1 MLRDSRTSSSAAPGN
16 NDGFLFNAYSGLQVK
31 NILFP
36 DYHSLSI
43 FYFLFYF
50 VFMLLFI
57 LFLQISFQ
65 KLRTTSVKDHPSF
78 FQALLWQFPLRSAN
92 TLETWFWSKFDKFI
106 DCHQKEQNQHFKFCY
121 FLYFQIS
128 SLSSISYY
136 IETIEKQFN
145 KHMSGLKPIRF
156 KRENKLGRFF
166 LWSNHFMTKW
176 PKTEVKLFN
185 SQNFVYILYF
195 SN

>member
-1 MLRDSRTSSSAAPGN
+1 MDSCST
-16 NDGFLFNAYSGLQVK
+16 LIQVCK
-31 NILFP
+31 WKI
-36 DYHSLSI
+36 YCSLTIIHYLSFI
-43 FYFLFYF
+43 SFS
-50 VFMLLFI
+50 I
-57 LFLQISFQ
+57 LFLCFYSYY
-65 KLRTTSVKDHPSF
+65 F
-78 FQALLWQFPLRSAN
+78 FKFRFKNFEPLLWKI
-92 TLETWFWSKFDKFI
+92 TLHFFKHSYENFHPEVLIRWRPDFEVNSTNLSTAIK
-106 DCHQKEQNQHFKFCY
+106 KEQNQHFKFCY

-185 SQNFVYILYF
+185 SQNVVYILYF